1 MGDES
6 KRWLDCDRVVSAP
19 ADRAN
24 HAHGACVCCVHT
36 VHVLRSISYDGP
48 HTAVPLVILSQK
60 RLFTPTDRR
69 SGRVSHHVDTH
80 AAIIVHGM
88 NHSAIL
94 PPEQRNS
101 EWSCPPDSV
110 FAANCNVIEKHGLGL
125 FAASSIKAGELIL
138 LERPFVLTPA
148 FESRHSVCALCF
160 AQSTSWSLRCDQCD
174 CVAFCSEAC
183 AQAQSQLH
191 TELECAALRAW
202 RRRREG
208 LPEVDDGNDD
218 EEAEDGGGGGDDDDD
233 NDDDVAD
240 LVFQAIRIL
249 SYRHA
254 NRSSHSFV
262 DSVHE
267 DAQQL
272 SVSNRSYAARLIG
285 MR

>member
-1 MGDES
+1 M
-6 KRWLDCDRVVSAP
+6 
-19 ADRAN
+19 
-24 HAHGACVCCVHT
+24 
-36 VHVLRSISYDGP
+36 
-48 HTAVPLVILSQK
+48 
-60 RLFTPTDRR
+60 
-69 SGRVSHHVDTH
+69 DTH

-272 SVSNRSYAARLIG
+272 SVSYRSYAARLIG
-285 MR
+285 MRRTKRTAGGVKRAVKSALRAMPPEGRVQVRTPVAQRVSGVE